1 MDRRG
6 FCITGLGL
14 WAPFVTAKAE
24 TPAPTTVGRRSYAP
38 ADGTYAQ
45 AAEVHAPQRVL
56 FVSGQVPADAEGA
69 VPEDFRDQCCLAW
82 RNVGAQLKAAGLGYE
97 HLVKVTVYLARR
109 EDRDAAREVRQEL
122 LGCLPHPPAL
132 TVVVVGIYDSAW
144 LLEVEAIAAA

>member
-24 TPAPTTVGRRSYAP
+24 TPAPATVRRRSYAP

-45 AAEVHAPQRVL
+45 AAEVHAPQRLL

-69 VPEDFRDQCCLAW
+69 VPEDFRDQCRLAW
-82 RNVGAQLKAAGLGYE
+82 RNLGAQLKAAGLGYE
-97 HLVKVTVYLARR
+97 HLVKATVYLARR
-109 EDRDAAREVRQEL
+109 EDRDAAREVRQEV
-122 LGCLPHPPAL
+122 LGRLPHPPAL
-132 TVVVVGIYDSAW
+132 TVVVAGIYDSAW
-144 LLEVEAIAAA
+144 LLEIEAIAAA

>member
-14 WAPFVTAKAE
+14 WAPFVAAKTGA
-24 TPAPTTVGRRSYAP
+24 PAPATVRRRSYAP

-45 AAEVHAPQRVL
+45 AAEVRAPQRLL

-69 VPEDFRDQCCLAW
+69 VPEGFRDQCRLAW

-97 HLVKVTVYLARR
+97 TSGQGHGLS
-109 EDRDAAREVRQEL
+109 
-122 LGCLPHPPAL
+122 GPP
-132 TVVVVGIYDSAW
+132 
-144 LLEVEAIAAA
+144 